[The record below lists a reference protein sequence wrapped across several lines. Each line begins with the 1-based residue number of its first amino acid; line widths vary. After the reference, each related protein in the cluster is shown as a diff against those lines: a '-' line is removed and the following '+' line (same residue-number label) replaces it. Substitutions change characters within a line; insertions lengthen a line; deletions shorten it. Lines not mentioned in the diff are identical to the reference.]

1 MEDRYYRKD
10 RYTFADSET
19 GLTMAL
25 YVILTQR
32 RHGFKTRMVTKPV
45 KLTQGIYGETHTVI
59 ATPPARPNRA
69 ARGCNILKGETN
81 V

>member
-1 MEDRYYRKD
+1 MPEQTSDRF
-10 RYTFADSET
+10 TFADSET

-25 YVILTQR
+25 YVTLTRR